1 MPYILVATT
10 ASTARLARDRTL
22 FRSPESAL
30 QASEDPPGLLS
41 RGSSRATGSTPSSSP
56 VAEKGA
62 LCQRVRVEFTCHV
75 SAQAHVF
82 SGPSAGRGR
91 YGPAWAQEDTGKATP
106 GRGSHTRVPHCALA
120 QPPARW
126 PRGPGA
132 RLCSRAVSR
141 SQGQAH
147 TLAQTKPGRP
157 PRWSPTKAGSAAHR
171 QRSSQAGTT
180 AAPSRCGFAG
190 VRACSLLYSDGGGRR
205 KSRTHRAPPREVA
218 SEEAARPPGLTAP
231 CEVLFLWETG
241 RLEAFSLTW
250 EARLTFSEIPPQEKQ
265 KCSVPEAEFT

>member
-10 ASTARLARDRTL
+10 ASTARFARDRTL
-22 FRSPESAL
+22 FGSPESAL

-157 PRWSPTKAGSAAHR
+157 PRWSPTDVPDEGGQRSSQAGTTVG
-171 QRSSQAGTT
+171 SSQAGTT
-180 AAPSRCGFAG
+180 AAPSRAG
-190 VRACSLLYSDGGGRR
+190 LPTSGRVHCFIQMGAGGEKAERTEHHRGRWL
-205 KSRTHRAPPREVA
+205 PR
-218 SEEAARPPGLTAP
+218 RPPGRPAS
-231 CEVLFLWETG
+231 
-241 RLEAFSLTW
+241 RLPARCFSCGKLAVW
-250 EARLTFSEIPPQEKQ
+250 KHSA
-265 KCSVPEAEFT
+265 

>member
-1 MPYILVATT
+1 M
-10 ASTARLARDRTL
+10 
-22 FRSPESAL
+22 
-30 QASEDPPGLLS
+30 QASEDPRGLLS

-62 LCQRVRVEFTCHV
+62 FCQRVRVEFTCHV

-82 SGPSAGRGR
+82 SGPSAGRGW

-157 PRWSPTKAGSAAHR
+157 PRWSPTDSLARRPRRRRAAQLAGWHHR
-171 QRSSQAGTT
+171 RQLAGWHHRGSFPVRVCRRQGVFT
-180 AAPSRCGFAG
+180 ALFRRGRAEKKPNAPSTTE
-190 VRACSLLYSDGGGRR
+190 GGGFRGGR
-205 KSRTHRAPPREVA
+205 P
-218 SEEAARPPGLTAP
+218 AARPPGLTAP

>member
-10 ASTARLARDRTL
+10 ASTARFARDRTL
-22 FRSPESAL
+22 FGSPESAL

-132 RLCSRAVSR
+132 RLCSRAESR

-157 PRWSPTKAGSAAHR
+157 PRWSPTDSLARRPRRRRAAPRTGSAAR
-171 QRSSQAGTT
+171 RLAPPS
-180 AAPSRCGFAG
+180 AA
-190 VRACSLLYSDGGGRR
+190 RR
-205 KSRTHRAPPREVA
+205 LAPPRLLPGAGLPTSGRVHCFIQTGAGGEKA
-218 SEEAARPPGLTAP
+218 ERTEHHRGRWLPRRPPGRPAS
-231 CEVLFLWETG
+231 
-241 RLEAFSLTW
+241 RLPARCFSCGKLAVW
-250 EARLTFSEIPPQEKQ
+250 KHSA
-265 KCSVPEAEFT
+265 

>member
-22 FRSPESAL
+22 FGSPESAL
-30 QASEDPPGLLS
+30 QASEDPLGLLS

-62 LCQRVRVEFTCHV
+62 FCQRVRVEFTCHV

-147 TLAQTKPGRP
+147 TLVQTKPGRP
-157 PRWSPTKAGSAAHR
+157 PRWSPTDVPDEGGQRRAPAAQLAGWHHR
-171 QRSSQAGTT
+171 GSFPVRVCRRQGVFT
-180 AAPSRCGFAG
+180 ALFRRGRAEKKPNAPSTTE
-190 VRACSLLYSDGGGRR
+190 GGGFRGGR
-205 KSRTHRAPPREVA
+205 P
-218 SEEAARPPGLTAP
+218 AARPHGSLR
-231 CEVLFLWETG
+231 G
-241 RLEAFSLTW
+241 AFPVGNWPFGSIQPDVG
-250 EARLTFSEIPPQEKQ
+250 SEINI
-265 KCSVPEAEFT
+265 F

>member
-1 MPYILVATT
+1 M
-10 ASTARLARDRTL
+10 
-22 FRSPESAL
+22 

-62 LCQRVRVEFTCHV
+62 FCQRVRVEFTCHV

-82 SGPSAGRGR
+82 SGPSAGRGQ

-106 GRGSHTRVPHCALA
+106 GRGSHTRVPHRALA

-157 PRWSPTKAGSAAHR
+157 PRWSPTDVPDEGGQRRAPAAQLAGWHHR
-171 QRSSQAGTT
+171 GSF
-180 AAPSRCGFAG
+180 PCGFAD
-190 VRACSLLYSDGGGRR
+190 VRACSLLYADGGGRR

>member
-10 ASTARLARDRTL
+10 ASTARFARDRAL
-22 FRSPESAL
+22 FGSPESAL

-62 LCQRVRVEFTCHV
+62 FCQRVRVEFTCHV

-82 SGPSAGRGR
+82 SGPSTGRGR

-147 TLAQTKPGRP
+147 TLVQTKPGRP
-157 PRWSPTKAGSAAHR
+157 PRWSPTDVPDEGGQRRAPAAQLAGWHHR
-171 QRSSQAGTT
+171 GSF
-180 AAPSRCGFAG
+180 PCGFAD
-190 VRACSLLYSDGGGRR
+190 VRACSLLCSDGGGRR

-218 SEEAARPPGLTAP
+218 SEEAARPHGSLR
-231 CEVLFLWETG
+231 G
-241 RLEAFSLTW
+241 AFPVGNWPFGSIQPDVG
-250 EARLTFSEIPPQEKQ
+250 SEINI
-265 KCSVPEAEFT
+265 F